1 MMNFD
6 IHTSVK
12 SVILFILTLASI
24 HFSKD
29 AIEKFQKKT
38 TGFKTLTKDTSEM
51 KIMPAIV
58 ICFRP
63 IAKQSVLMKYNLDLT
78 QLFTGIPKGTPG
90 SWSKFMDEAFY
101 QLNKDVFIR
110 IDKGL
115 TYFGYLNL
123 EEGVNVINGK
133 VVTISKLLTLYS
145 GLCYKVTYENFDTK
159 PPSLTI
165 QYSKEATANSD
176 NGKPELFLTSKE
188 SANGILDMNWPNG
201 EELKLEMKNSYGT
214 LGSDNVFKIFPIQ
227 HV

>member
-1 MMNFD
+1 MNFD
-6 IHTSVK
+6 THTSVK

-38 TGFKTLTKDTSEM
+38 TGFKTLTKDTSDM
-51 KIMPAIV
+51 RLMPAIV

-63 IAKQSVLMKYNLDLT
+63 IAKQSILMKYDLDLT

-90 SWSKFMDEAFY
+90 SWSKFKEEAFY

-115 TYFGYLNL
+115 TDFGYHTL
-123 EEGVNVINGK
+123 EEGTNVINGK

-145 GLCYKVTYENFDTK
+145 GLCYKVTYANFEAK

-165 QYSKEATANSD
+165 QYSNETIANND
-176 NGKPELFLTSKE
+176 NGKPELFITSKE

-201 EELKLEMKNSYGT
+201 EELKLEMKNSYGA